1 MGCFV
6 DGCLNCKQ
14 CNDDGGV
21 KDHMCAKQTTGTYG
35 ANDKHGRAAVW
46 PPGSHTLGGYSNKMV
61 VHERFGIL
69 VPKTY
74 PQEYVRREEAEKML
88 PLRSLCVC
96 SVCGVLCVQCARGA
110 AY

>member
-1 MGCFV
+1 MGDWIGVGCFV

-74 PQEYVRREEAEKML
+74 PQEYVRR
-88 PLRSLCVC
+88 
-96 SVCGVLCVQCARGA
+96 
-110 AY
+110 